1 MTGETGRGIDPA
13 VDLVLGQVISQVRQ
27 CSFRGIFEL
36 VARFEL
42 LFVRMAVGAEGF
54 RMTDFAGL
62 LLLRGIELVLFDVI
76 RPVAVVQCRPPIAMT
91 ITAQVHA
98 RAYIRM
104 FSGEARSCGTG
115 EKQEGENAPE
125 QGEYE

>member
-1 MTGETGRGIDPA
+1 MTRETGRGVYPA
-13 VDLVLGQVISQVRQ
+13 VDLMLGEVIPPVRQ
-27 CSFRGIFEL
+27 GPFRGVLEL
-36 VARFEL
+36 VARFKL
-42 LFVRMAVGAEGF
+42 FFVRVTVGAEGF
-54 RMTDFAGL
+54 RMTDLAGL
-62 LLLRGIELVLFDVI
+62 LLLRGIELVFFDVI

-104 FSGEARSCGTG
+104 FSDEARSCGAG